1 MKIVNLRKFT
11 RSIIVLLFLIL
22 GVSIIFA
29 KSTLSYKQLEYKSI
43 YVDYGDTLWKI
54 AEEQKESNEY
64 YKKKDI
70 RDIIYDIKKLNN
82 LTSSDIYVAQE
93 LKIPTF

>member
-1 MKIVNLRKFT
+1 MKIVNLRKFI

-54 AEEQKESNEY
+54 AKKFRSTIEDIARVNGIEDPNKIYPGEQLYIPKFV
-64 YKKKDI
+64 KKA
-70 RDIIYDIKKLNN
+70 
-82 LTSSDIYVAQE
+82 VAV
-93 LKIPTF
+93 